1 MITMPR
7 SFARAALLFG
17 CMLAVSLDALAQGS
31 VSGRISREGGAA
43 LSGMTVAVWAA
54 DGSGNPITTS
64 TGSDGTYLLSLSA
77 PASYRLVA
85 WDPAGVYA
93 TNFYRDASSFETSAE
108 IELSPGTH
116 LRGYD
121 MTLVRAV
128 RVQGS
133 VAVASGSAAGMT
145 VTAFNLDGTR
155 RAFEKTSA
163 EGSFSLTLPPGDYK
177 LAAWDDRGLL
187 APQFYS
193 ARNRFSEATVVH
205 ATGEVAGIHFTLPVG
220 GRVSGRVIAGDGAQ
234 PLSGIRVLALDLSG
248 EEVSRVSTGANGGFG
263 LTLVPGTYKFAAID
277 EKGTY
282 ETQFWQG
289 SRTFEAG
296 ATQPVIAGQSILGV
310 DFSLVPPSAPPGGT
324 ILYVPAA
331 ANGPGGFGS
340 YWQTDLWLYNPNA
353 DPLELEFLWF
363 PQSGGERT
371 PVIRTLPSKT
381 QMEIRNV
388 VQSLAGELGSGAFLI
403 RSVAPFTGNSRTY
416 NTPAD
421 PSSAGTFGF
430 SVPALGLSS
439 TLGRAILGGLTN
451 DDLYR
456 SNIGMFNPQPHA
468 ISVQLRLV
476 SAEGSL
482 LGETAVDLGAG
493 GWRQDNLAALFPGSG
508 ALSGAYLV
516 LSSTGGSFFSWA
528 SLVDNRSNDPSFVL
542 PSADP
547 VAP

>member
-1 MITMPR
+1 MISMPR

-17 CMLAVSLDALAQGS
+17 FLLAVSIDALAQAS
-31 VSGRISREGGAA
+31 VSGRVSRPGGAA
-43 LSGMTVAVWAA
+43 LSGMTVAVWSA
-54 DGSGNPITTS
+54 DGSGDPITTT
-64 TGSDGTYLLSLSA
+64 TGSDGTYLLSLPA

-85 WDPAGVYA
+85 WDPAGIYA
-93 TNFYRDASSFETSAE
+93 TNFYRDAGSFETSAA
-108 IELSPGTH
+108 IEVTPGTH

-121 MTLVRAV
+121 MTLVEAV
-128 RVQGS
+128 HLDGS
-133 VAVASGSAAGMT
+133 VTVTGGSAAGMT
-145 VTAFNLDGTR
+145 VAVYNLDGTR
-155 RAFEKTSA
+155 RAFGKTNA
-163 EGSFSLTLPPGDYK
+163 EGGFNLTVPPGEYK
-177 LAAWDDRGLL
+177 LVAWDDRGLL

-193 ARNRFSEATVVH
+193 NKKSFAQATIIQAAGDV
-205 ATGEVAGIHFTLPVG
+205 GGIHFALQPA
-220 GRVSGRVIAGDGAQ
+220 GRVSGHVIASDGGQ
-234 PLSGIRVLALDLSG
+234 PLSGIRVLALDLEG
-248 EEVSRVSTGANGGFG
+248 DEITRVNTGANGGFG
-263 LTLVPGTYKFAAID
+263 FALAPGTYKFAALD
-277 EKGTY
+277 ELGNY
-282 ETQFWQG
+282 ETQYWRN
-289 SRTFEAG
+289 SLTFEAG
-296 ATQPVIAGQSILGV
+296 VAQPVTAGQAIFGV
-310 DFSLVPPSAPPGGT
+310 DFTLHQPSAPPGAT

-371 PVIRTLPSKT
+371 PVTRTLPSKT

-388 VQSLAGELGSGAFLI
+388 VQSIAGELGSGAFLI
-403 RSVAPFTGNSRTY
+403 RSAAPFTGNSRTY

-482 LGETAVDLGAG
+482 LGETALELGAG
-493 GWRQDNLAALFPGSG
+493 GWRQDNLAAIFQGSG